1 MNALL
6 RHRLLSLVA
15 ALWWGGTAALAFI
28 AVPTLFAHFG
38 NPAVAGPAAAKLFTA
53 IAWLVVACGLAL
65 LLLGRHDKQGPV
77 GRGLPFILLAMLCM
91 LVQEYGVSYKILTA
105 RSTGA
110 SLALWHGVG
119 SALIATQWLCATRVL
134 WLLAVPLPTPAQA
147 TSGD

>member
-1 MNALL
+1 MSAV
-6 RHRLLSLVA
+6 RKRLCFLAA
-15 ALWWGGTAALAFI
+15 ALWWGGSATLAFV
-28 AVPTLFAHFG
+28 AVPLLFSHFG

-65 LLLGRHDKQGPV
+65 LLLGRDDRRGPV

-119 SALIATQWLCATRVL
+119 SALILTQWLCATWVL
-134 WLLAVPLPTPAQA
+134 WLLA
-147 TSGD
+147 SRSDR

>member
-1 MNALL
+1 MSTLL

-15 ALWWGGTAALAFI
+15 ALWWGGSSTLAFI

-53 IAWLVVACGLAL
+53 IAWLVVVCGLVL
-65 LLLGRHDKQGPV
+65 LLLGRSDRHGPV

-91 LVQEYGVSYKILTA
+91 LVQEYGVSHKILTA

-110 SLALWHGVG
+110 SVALWHTVG
-119 SALIATQWLCATRVL
+119 SGLVLVQWLCASWVL
-134 WLLAVPLPTPAQA
+134 WLLAAGPAKPPSA
-147 TSGD
+147 D

>member
-1 MNALL
+1 MSPL
-6 RHRLLSLVA
+6 RLRLSILVA
-15 ALWWGGTAALAFI
+15 ALWWGGSGTLAFV

-38 NPAVAGPAAAKLFTA
+38 NPSVAGPAAAKLFTA
-53 IAWLVVACGLAL
+53 IAWLVVVCGVVL
-65 LLLGRHDKQGPV
+65 LLLGRDDRRGPV

-119 SALIATQWLCATRVL
+119 SALILTQWLCATRVL
-134 WLLAVPLPTPAQA
+134 WLLG
-147 TSGD
+147 SRSDR

>member
-1 MNALL
+1 MSTL
-6 RHRLLSLVA
+6 RQHLSLLVA
-15 ALWWGGTAALAFI
+15 ALWWGGSATLAFV

-53 IAWLVVACGLAL
+53 IAWLVVVCGVVL
-65 LLLGRHDKQGPV
+65 LLLGRDNRLGPV

-119 SALIATQWLCATRVL
+119 SALILTQWLCATRVL
-134 WLLAVPLPTPAQA
+134 WLLAGPPAKP
-147 TSGD
+147 SSD

>member
-1 MNALL
+1 MNAL
-6 RHRLLSLVA
+6 RHPLLTLLA

-28 AVPTLFAHFG
+28 AVPILFAHFG

-53 IAWLVVACGLAL
+53 IAWLVVVCGLTL
-65 LLLGRHDKQGPV
+65 LLIGRSDRTGPI
-77 GRGLPFILLAMLCM
+77 GRSLPFILLAMLCM

-119 SALIATQWLCATRVL
+119 SALIVVQWLCATRVL
-134 WLLAVPLPTPAQA
+134 WLLAAQPAKPS
-147 TSGD
+147 TGG

>member
-1 MNALL
+1 MSPL
-6 RHRLLSLVA
+6 RQRLSVVLA
-15 ALWWGGTAALAFI
+15 ALWWGGSAALAFV
-28 AVPTLFAHFG
+28 AVPMLFAHFG
-38 NPAVAGPAAAKLFTA
+38 NPAVAGPAAAKLFSA
-53 IAWLVVACGLAL
+53 IAWLVVVCGVALLAL
-65 LLLGRHDKQGPV
+65 GRSDRHGPI

-134 WLLAVPLPTPAQA
+134 WLLAAPSPTPAQA

>member
-1 MNALL
+1 MNPL
-6 RHRLLSLVA
+6 RQRLSVLVA
-15 ALWWGGTAALAFI
+15 ALWWGGTATLAFV

-53 IAWLVVACGLAL
+53 VAWLVVVCGLAL
-65 LLLGRHDKQGPV
+65 LLLGRQDRQGPV

-110 SLALWHGVG
+110 SLALWHSVG
-119 SALIATQWLCATRVL
+119 SGLILAQWLCATWVL
-134 WLLAVPLPTPAQA
+134 WLLAGTPAKPAQPP
-147 TSGD
+147 SGD

>member
-1 MNALL
+1 MSPLRLRLVTLL
-6 RHRLLSLVA
+6 A
-15 ALWWGGTAALAFI
+15 ALWWGGSAALAFI

-53 IAWLVVACGLAL
+53 IAWLVVVCGLGL
-65 LLLGRHDKQGPV
+65 LLLGRSDRHGPI

-119 SALIATQWLCATRVL
+119 SALILTQWLCATRVL
-134 WLLAVPLPTPAQA
+134 WLLGSRT
-147 TSGD
+147 GR

>member
-1 MNALL
+1 MNPL
-6 RHRLLSLVA
+6 RQRLSVLVA
-15 ALWWGGTAALAFI
+15 ALWWGGTATLAFV

-38 NPAVAGPAAAKLFTA
+38 NPALAGPAAAKLFTA
-53 IAWLVVACGLAL
+53 VAWLVVVCGLAL
-65 LLLGRHDKQGPV
+65 LLLGRDDRQGPV

-119 SALIATQWLCATRVL
+119 SALILTQWLCATRVL
-134 WLLAVPLPTPAQA
+134 WLLAGSPAK
-147 TSGD
+147 TVEPSSGD